1 MASFDQAKKRLM
13 QEKEGPS
20 GQVALNDDRLKTVE
34 HQLKN
39 LFASVKQ
46 PGKLRDWTKGDDGLT
61 GTKYEKMLQD
71 LIARGYPL
79 YSIIRELKRVYGNKD
94 VFRGRNVLG
103 YVKSQV
109 LNKAENLQLIA
120 QMMKQYKMGRTDA
133 HELIEKEALAI
144 RKELQDEEEQI
155 KKDINELYVRNE
167 IIKNENKDFFSPT
180 NEGQISR
187 NLEIIDGLRQKLRLI
202 QAQKQG
208 FLVDAEEMRSHML
221 EAVVGICL
229 KVMLPK
235 VPKDE
240 KEGVKIALKQELQA
254 WVNTET
260 RLNKLEEFKKN
271 LMPGNKK
278 PPTQVIDQR
287 KS

>member
-1 MASFDQAKKRLM
+1 MPSFESAKKRLSA
-13 QEKEGPS
+13 EKEGPS

-39 LFASVKQ
+39 LFASVKH

-94 VFRGRNVLG
+94 VFRSRNVLG
-103 YVKSQV
+103 YIKSQI
-109 LNKAENLQLIA
+109 LNKGENLQLIA

-144 RKELQDEEEQI
+144 RKELHDEEEQI
-155 KKDINELYVRNE
+155 KKDINDLYVRNE

-187 NLEIIDGLRQKLRLI
+187 NLEIITSLREKLRII
-202 QAQKQG
+202 QAQKSG
-208 FLVDAEEMRSHML
+208 FLIDTEEIRAKLL
-221 EAVVGICL
+221 EAVVGICI

-235 VPKDE
+235 IN
-240 KEGVKIALKQELQA
+240 KEDRDGVKISLKQELQA

-260 RLNKLEEFKKN
+260 RLNKLEEFKREIT
-271 LMPGNKK
+271 K
-278 PPTQVIDQR
+278 PPKEKTKVIDMR
-287 KS
+287 MK

>member
-1 MASFDQAKKRLM
+1 MPSFDRAKQRL
-13 QEKEGPS
+13 KEEENGPK
-20 GQVALNDDRLKTVE
+20 QLDLQDDKLKTVE

-39 LFASVKQ
+39 LFASVKN
-46 PGKLRDWTKGDDGLT
+46 PGKLRDWTKGDNGIV

-79 YSIIRELKRVYGNKD
+79 YTIIREMKRVYGNKD
-94 VFRGRNVLG
+94 LFRARNILG
-103 YVKSQV
+103 YIKSQV
-109 LNKAENLQLIA
+109 LNKADNLKLIA
-120 QMMKQYKMGRTDA
+120 QMSKHYKLGRTDA
-133 HELIEKEALAI
+133 HELIEKEALSI
-144 RKELQDEEEQI
+144 RKELTDEEDQI

-208 FLVDAEEMRSHML
+208 FLVDAEEMRSEML
-221 EAVVGICL
+221 ERVVGICI

-235 VPKDE
+235 ISKEDR
-240 KEGVKIALKQELQA
+240 EGVKISLRQELQQ

-260 RLNKLEEFKKN
+260 RLNKLEQFKKD
-271 LMPGNKK
+271 LSLPGKQSTK
-278 PPTQVIDQR
+278 VLDARR
-287 KS
+287 K